1 MKHYQAVLFDFDYTL
16 ADCTDSIVDGF
27 RYAMPLLGHPAPE
40 REAVRRTVGFMLED
54 AYTMLSGDEREENRA
69 QFRAHFISV
78 VMERQRKET
87 VLLPGGDG
95 LLRGL
100 REAGVKSGIVSSKR
114 GDTIQIIL
122 ERLGLADCVEIVIG
136 NHDVEKHKPHPE
148 GLLKAMAHIGLEPGE
163 VLYCGDTV
171 LDAQAARDAGCDFA
185 AVLNGTTPAGAF
197 DQWPHVYIAAD
208 LRDLGNWLEIS

>member
-1 MKHYQAVLFDFDYTL
+1 MKHYKAVLFDFDYTL

-54 AYTMLSGDEREENRA
+54 AYTMLSGDSSEENRA

-78 VMERQRKET
+78 VMERQRRET
-87 VLLPGGDG
+87 VLLPGGEE

-100 REAGVKSGIVSSKR
+100 RQAGVKSGIVSSKR

-122 ERLGLADCVEIVIG
+122 ERLGVADCVEIVLG
-136 NHDVEKHKPHPE
+136 NHDVTHHKPHPE
-148 GLLKAMAHIGLEPGE
+148 GLLKAMAHIGLEAGE

-185 AVLNGTTPAGAF
+185 AVLNGTTPGEAF
-197 DQWPHVYIAAD
+197 AVWPTVYVANDLKELAD
-208 LRDLGNWLEIS
+208 WLEIG